1 MYICIKST
9 SIKPLVTRIQILDKL
24 LTSILFIIYFDNNF
38 NKNYLIIVHLYTLY
52 TLPLIMMNLKLIE
65 INILLSITILF

>member
-38 NKNYLIIVHLYTLY
+38 NKSYLIIVHLY
-52 TLPLIMMNLKLIE
+52 NLFYL
-65 INILLSITILF
+65 